1 MTRRTLDVDGILR
14 TYYVHLPPDY
24 ESTASL
30 PLVLAFHGGGG
41 KATMMHRVSKLTATS
56 DEHSF
61 VVVYPD
67 GLEKHWGDQR
77 AMTGFDRKGDLSFIS
92 ALLDE
97 LIRDFKIDPKRVYS
111 TGISNGGFFSQDLA
125 IAFPD
130 RIAAIASV
138 AATVSVPVF
147 NKVTPPQPV
156 PILFMLGDQDPI
168 VPYNGGAIKLGSET
182 RGAAVSATDSVDYWC
197 KANHCKKVG
206 LVETVDTLESTG
218 GAAESTGGASNSNAV
233 TSNSNAGTSNS
244 NPVTSNS
251 NASTSVTKQSFDGET
266 TRNQVV
272 LYTIKGGGHTW
283 PSGWQYL
290 GESFIGKTNRTI
302 NANEII
308 WSFFNSHHL

>member
-1 MTRRTLDVDGILR
+1 MTTRTILTRRTLEVDGIVR

-24 ESTASL
+24 EAAESL

-56 DEHSF
+56 DVHSF

-77 AMTGFDRKGDLSFIS
+77 SMTGFDRKSDLSFIS

-97 LIRDFKIDPKRVYS
+97 LERDFKVDPQRIYA

-125 IAFPD
+125 IAFPE
-130 RIAAIASV
+130 RIAAVASV

-168 VPYNGGAIKLGSET
+168 VPYHGGDIKLGSER
-182 RGAAVSATDSVDYWC
+182 RGAAVSAIDSVDYWC
-197 KANHCKKVG
+197 RANHCTRIGPVVS
-206 LVETVDTLESTG
+206 VESSL
-218 GAAESTGGASNSNAV
+218 SND
-233 TSNSNAGTSNS
+233 GTY
-244 NPVTSNS
+244 
-251 NASTSVTKQSFDGET
+251 VTKQRFDGDGV
-266 TRNQVV
+266 RNQVE

-290 GESFIGKTNRTI
+290 GESFIGKTNRTL

-308 WSFFNSHHL
+308 WSFFKRHHL